1 MRKRRPSPCMQRKL
15 RPERNTT
22 HTPPYSITASTGTEW
37 KRRQASHSKLRH
49 MNVTVSAR
57 WRITLSRERP
67 CQTGALHMTNSTETT
82 TGSGIFCAMASRM
95 ENSFTRQAR
104 APAMHG
110 YAFKM
115 ASPHRSEEHT
125 SELQTIMSISYAVL
139 FLQKKN
145 TTNK

>member
-1 MRKRRPSPCMQRKL
+1 
-15 RPERNTT
+15 
-22 HTPPYSITASTGTEW
+22 
-37 KRRQASHSKLRH
+37 

-67 CQTGALHMTNSTETT
+67 CQTGALHITNSTETT

-115 ASPHRSEEHT
+115 ASPHWAAHAQARTNDSLVLKALYGHGNARGKDSLVWSVLRGDWRGSESTRSEEHT
-125 SELQTIMSISYAVL
+125 SELQSLMR
-139 FLQKKN
+139 N
-145 TTNK
+145 